1 MYKDR
6 QDLLH
11 GTVVGSGEVVQ
22 AGQSVGPDGQRPPGA
37 IVAQQVVDR
46 IAGTDVLIELGG
58 LADKRAESSSKHRC
72 AKILSTTTSGPSR
85 LCSGLT

>member
-1 MYKDR
+1 LAAETTTCTR
-6 QDLLH
+6 
-11 GTVVGSGEVVQ
+11 TVRIFSTGRSWVLGRSPRRASLSG
-22 AGQSVGPDGQRPPGA
+22 ADGQRPPGA

-72 AKILSTTTSGPSR
+72 AKIL
-85 LCSGLT
+85 